1 MNKTLKR
8 QFLAG
13 LLVVTG
19 IPGIVTAQDQS
30 NLLGQLNTITTAVP
44 FLSISPDARAGGM
57 GDAGVAASPDAN
69 SIHWNPSKLALVEKK
84 IGFAISYTPWLR
96 NLVPDINLAY
106 VSFYNKLKSGDQAIG
121 ASLRYF
127 SLGDITFTDNAGN
140 TIGQYKP
147 AEFAFDLTYARQL
160 SDKFTGGI
168 TLRYIHSN
176 LTGGF
181 QVENN
186 DTKAGNSV
194 AADISSF
201 FRTDIEL
208 GNKDAVLGIGL
219 NISNIGSK
227 ISYTETGTKDF
238 IPTNLR
244 IGPSLTIELNEY
256 NELTFLMD
264 FNKLLVPTPP
274 VYSDSLVNGE
284 QLILYGQNPDV
295 SVAQGIFQS
304 FNDAPD
310 GFSEELKEINIGT
323 GFEYWYDHQFA
334 FRAGYFYE
342 HEDKGNRKYFTLGA
356 GLKLNVIGLD
366 FAYLIPTDQRNPLE
380 NTLRFS
386 LVFDFDTLKKKTDE
400 EVE

>member
-1 MNKTLKR
+1 MNKTLHR
-8 QFLAG
+8 QFFAG
-13 LLVVTG
+13 LLAMACVSGTLQ
-19 IPGIVTAQDQS
+19 AQDKS

-44 FLSISPDARAGGM
+44 FLIISPDARAGGM
-57 GDAGVAASPDAN
+57 GDGGVAASPDAYAL
-69 SIHWNPSKLALVEKK
+69 HWNPSKIAFAEKK
-84 IGFAISYTPWLR
+84 TGIAISYTPWLR
-96 NLVPDINLAY
+96 NLVPDINLSY
-106 VSFYNKLKSGDQAIG
+106 VSFYTKLKSNDQAIG

-140 TIGQYKP
+140 DIGQYKP
-147 AEFAFDLTYARQL
+147 AEFAFDVTYARQL
-160 SDKFTGGI
+160 SENFSGGI
-168 TLRYIHSN
+168 SLRYIHSN

-186 DTKAGNSV
+186 ATKAGNSV
-194 AADISSF
+194 AADISAYF
-201 FRTDIEL
+201 HNDIKL
-208 GNKDAVLGIGL
+208 GKKDAVLAIGL

-244 IGPSLTIELNEY
+244 LGPRLTMKLNEY
-256 NELTFLMD
+256 NELTLLVD

-284 QLILYGQNPDV
+284 QVILFGKSTDV

-304 FNDAPD
+304 FSDAPN
-310 GFSEELKEINIGT
+310 GFKEEMQEINIAT
-323 GFEYWYDHQFA
+323 GFEYWYDKQFA

-342 HEDKGNRKYFTLGA
+342 NENKGNRKYFTLGA

-386 LVFDFDTLKKKTDE
+386 IIFDFDTLKKKNDDSAE
-400 EVE
+400 